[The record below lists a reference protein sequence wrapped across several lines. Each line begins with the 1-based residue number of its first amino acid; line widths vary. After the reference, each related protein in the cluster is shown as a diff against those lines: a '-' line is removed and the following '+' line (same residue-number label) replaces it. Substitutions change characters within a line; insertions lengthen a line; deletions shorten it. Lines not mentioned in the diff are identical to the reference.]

1 MTDRG
6 ERDLS
11 TDATFEERRLH
22 LAHLSDE
29 ELYTRFW
36 ELTEKL
42 VEPLLQAGREYTT
55 PAIERSVLLRMGFS
69 SIEAQAIVRG
79 VIDHGLMGRGAGHVV
94 WKVSEEL
101 GLSIREAGLALVEGR
116 HWDVAKRLFDEVA
129 S

>member
-79 VIDHGLMGRGAGHVV
+79 VIDHGLMGRGAGHCFRV
-94 WKVSEEL
+94 
-101 GLSIREAGLALVEGR
+101 IRKNRYGFDASHRGSSRGR
-116 HWDVAKRLFDEVA
+116 SRQMRNCGA
-129 S
+129 

>member
-1 MTDRG
+1 MTDR
-6 ERDLS
+6 ETRDTS
-11 TDATFEERRLH
+11 TDATFEERRRH

-36 ELTEKL
+36 ELTEKV

-55 PAIERSVLLRMGFS
+55 PAIERSILLRIGFS
-69 SIEAQAIVRG
+69 SLEAQAIVRG
-79 VIDHGLMGRGAGHVV
+79 VIDHGLMGKGAGHVV

-101 GLSIREAGLALVEGR
+101 GLTIRESGLALAEGK
-116 HWDVAKRLFDEVA
+116 HWDEATRLFDEAA

>member
-1 MTDRG
+1 MTDR
-6 ERDLS
+6 RDRDMS
-11 TDATFEERRLH
+11 ADATFEERRRH
-22 LAHLSDE
+22 LRHLSDE

-69 SIEAQAIVRG
+69 SLEAQAIVRG

-101 GLSIREAGLALVEGR
+101 ELSIRETGLSLAEGR
-116 HWDVAKRLFDEVA
+116 HWDVAARLFDEVI

>member
-22 LAHLSDE
+22 LAHLADE

-42 VEPLLQAGREYTT
+42 VEPLLHAGREYTT
-55 PAIERSVLLRMGFS
+55 PAIERSVLLRMGVS
-69 SIEAQAIVRG
+69 SIEAQASVRG
-79 VIDHGLMGRGAGHVV
+79 VSDHGLMGRGAGHVV
-94 WKVSEEL
+94 W
-101 GLSIREAGLALVEGR
+101 
-116 HWDVAKRLFDEVA
+116 
-129 S
+129 

>member
-1 MTDRG
+1 MTDRDNR
-6 ERDLS
+6 EMAA
-11 TDATFEERRLH
+11 DATFAERRRH

-29 ELYTRFW
+29 ELYTLFW
-36 ELTEKL
+36 ELTEEV

-55 PAIERSVLLRMGFS
+55 PAIERSILLRMGFS
-69 SIEAQAIVRG
+69 SLEAQAIVRG

-101 GLSIREAGLALVEGR
+101 GLSIRESGLALAEGK
-116 HWDVAKRLFDEVA
+116 HWDVAARLFDEVA

>member
-1 MTDRG
+1 MTDR
-6 ERDLS
+6 ETRDTS
-11 TDATFEERRLH
+11 TDATFEERRRH

-36 ELTEKL
+36 ELTEKV

-55 PAIERSVLLRMGFS
+55 PAIERSILLRMGFS
-69 SIEAQAIVRG
+69 SLEAQSIVRG

-101 GLSIREAGLALVEGR
+101 GLTIRESGLALAKGK
-116 HWDVAKRLFDEVA
+116 HWDEAARLFDEAA